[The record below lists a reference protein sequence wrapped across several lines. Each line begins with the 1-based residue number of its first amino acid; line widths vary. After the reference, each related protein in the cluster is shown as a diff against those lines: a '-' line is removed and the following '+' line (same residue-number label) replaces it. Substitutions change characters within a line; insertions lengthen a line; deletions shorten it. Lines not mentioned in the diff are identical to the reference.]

1 MRYYL
6 RSMFARRFEVL
17 FATANFQCHFHTL
30 DTMNISVF
38 CLPPAAILGSSYLSR
53 GVEIW
58 IKRLQ
63 VYCTCRHNFMVRIF
77 DVFYVSI
84 IMYNRHPD
92 IWWAHLC
99 HPHFV
104 PSSSWWWISWPPC
117 KEVTCFSPR
126 IVSTRFE
133 AKPQLWA
140 NKTICWEANRAY
152 KDKLMSCERTN
163 WQLTWKSTCFK
174 KVMECKNTKNTKA
187 HTEIM

>member
-1 MRYYL
+1 MKYVRTQIWGLVCHRKFPMSLSHTRHNEYL
-6 RSMFARRFEVL
+6 CILPAPGRHSWKFL
-17 FATANFQCHFHTL
+17 F
-30 DTMNISVF
+30 V
-38 CLPPAAILGSSYLSR
+38 
-53 GVEIW
+53 
-58 IKRLQ
+58 KRCWNLNKKLQ
-63 VYCTCRHNFMVRIF
+63 VYCRHNFMVRIF

-126 IVSTRFE
+126 IVSTCFE